1 MQGGDGVIDAQ
12 RNHRAARAMEH
23 YPFFGARV
31 AQPCAGSLHRC
42 LRQRGAPW
50 EARKSLNE
58 RPRDRACDVA
68 TGGMRRAFQ
77 HQLAGRLI
85 AGGLQPLQRRAQ
97 ARDPDRVPCT
107 DHGARLFHDTRAHSL
122 LTCALD
128 RTGLM
133 TCAAW
138 DASKLPP
145 AGSAPLP
152 ALPEAAPLLGIPHA
166 LFVVQ
171 QAAALTGA
179 SEEAVAFRF
188 ALALAAALPED
199 ATRSLPGS
207 DARSIAFIHRVFA
220 SEGGC
225 RRSPDAA
232 YVHLV
237 DAARRAGLPV
247 DPCDFVPAAFA
258 ASEWAT
264 RVPGPP
270 PAFGCGDAREG
281 APLQPLA
288 LKTAA
293 EAVGRLLE
301 ARSEIAAE
309 KRFRAFE
316 AANSLH
322 DLLPWRLATID
333 ATMPLS
339 VLASRMGALAPEA
352 LHGALCGA
360 LLASGAAEARE
371 SRAAAWRAA
380 APYSPAL
387 APGIPHTPAGVA
399 SALGAFYAQF
409 GAPEP
414 LAPDAPMFGA
424 HILVA

>member
-1 MQGGDGVIDAQ
+1 
-12 RNHRAARAMEH
+12 
-23 YPFFGARV
+23 
-31 AQPCAGSLHRC
+31 
-42 LRQRGAPW
+42 
-50 EARKSLNE
+50 
-58 RPRDRACDVA
+58 
-68 TGGMRRAFQ
+68 
-77 HQLAGRLI
+77 
-85 AGGLQPLQRRAQ
+85 
-97 ARDPDRVPCT
+97 
-107 DHGARLFHDTRAHSL
+107 
-122 LTCALD
+122 
-128 RTGLM
+128 M

-188 ALALAAALPED
+188 AFALAAALPED

-207 DARSIAFIHRVFA
+207 DARSIAFIHRVLA
-220 SEGGC
+220 SEGGGS

-232 YVHLV
+232 YVQLV

-258 ASEWAT
+258 APEWAA

-270 PAFGCGDAREG
+270 PAFGGGEARES

-309 KRFRAFE
+309 KRYRAFE
-316 AANSLH
+316 AANALP

-339 VLASRMGALAPEA
+339 VLASRMSALAPEA

-360 LLASGAAEARE
+360 LLASDAAGTRE
-371 SRAAAWRAA
+371 SRAVAWRAA

-387 APGIPHTPAGVA
+387 APGIPRTLAGVA
-399 SALGAFYAQF
+399 SALDAFYAQF

-414 LAPDAPMFGA
+414 LAPDAPVFGA